1 MAMDPNEIALFRIDI
16 TEFIDK
22 CLISL
27 NNNFNTDQEF
37 KFLKQLMNY
46 YYRTKFLYTK
56 KTENSDNEESIS
68 DLNSDNPGNSEP
80 SDVESFVL
88 SDEDENSEKDFSYG
102 EFSDYDDKSI
112 QCKILG
118 INSDDE
124 TNCDND
130 QDIPVVRQKTTNK
143 KSTHHKFQE
152 ETISIDQ
159 LIQECRVFYDKN
171 THKTNDTDKE
181 TIQNINSIS
190 EAGEY
195 IVNSLSP
202 CFNLS
207 VVESSMEFI
216 DGSDN
221 IDYTDPTEY
230 CNIVS

>member
-1 MAMDPNEIALFRIDI
+1 MDPNKIALFRIDI

-22 CLISL
+22 CLMSIT
-27 NNNFNTDQEF
+27 NNFNVDQEL
-37 KFLKQLMNY
+37 KFLKQLINY
-46 YYRTKFLYTK
+46 YYRTKFLCTR
-56 KTENSDNEESIS
+56 KTENSDEDNEESVS

-80 SDVESFVL
+80 SDTESFVL
-88 SDEDENSEKDFSYG
+88 SDENSEKDFSYG
-102 EFSDYDDKSI
+102 EFSDCDDKSI

-124 TNCDND
+124 NNYDND
-130 QDIPVVRQKTTNK
+130 QDIPVVRQETINK
-143 KSTHHKFQE
+143 KSMCHKIQE
-152 ETISIDQ
+152 EIIPIDQ
-159 LIQECRVFYDKN
+159 LIQECRFFYDKN
-171 THKTNDTDKE
+171 THKTNDTDTE
-181 TIQNINSIS
+181 TNQNINSIS
-190 EAGEY
+190 EAGDY

-207 VVESSMEFI
+207 VIESSMEFI